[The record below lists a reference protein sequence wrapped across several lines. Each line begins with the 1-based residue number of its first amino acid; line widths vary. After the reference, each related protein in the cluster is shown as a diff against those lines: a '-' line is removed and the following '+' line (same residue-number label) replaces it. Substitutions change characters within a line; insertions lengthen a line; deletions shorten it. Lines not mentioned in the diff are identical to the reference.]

1 MGSDELTAADLLPVI
16 EKKSEDDLETL
27 QKQAARLKTYYKYRN
42 DYNRTH
48 YERINV
54 LVPPGTKDRMTHYER
69 INVLV
74 PPGTKDRIRAVTD
87 ISLSSFIYKCIEQ
100 ELLRLEAAQAEN
112 EKA

>member
-1 MGSDELTAADLLPVI
+1 MREY
-16 EKKSEDDLETL
+16 
-27 QKQAARLKTYYKYRN
+27 LKVACE
-42 DYNRTH
+42 YN
-48 YERINV
+48 
-54 LVPPGTKDRMTHYER
+54 KTHYER

>member
-1 MGSDELTAADLLPVI
+1 MEIEDFTVENILPTV

-27 QKQAARLKTYYKYRN
+27 QKQAARLKAYYKYRN
-42 DYNRTH
+42 DYN
-48 YERINV
+48 
-54 LVPPGTKDRMTHYER
+54 KTHYER

-100 ELLRLEAAQAEN
+100 ELLRLETAQAEN

>member
-1 MGSDELTAADLLPVI
+1 MESEDFTVANILPTA

-27 QKQAARLKTYYKYRN
+27 QKQAARLKAYYKYRN
-42 DYNRTH
+42 DYN
-48 YERINV
+48 
-54 LVPPGTKDRMTHYER
+54 KTHYER

>member
-1 MGSDELTAADLLPVI
+1 MGSDELTAATLLPDI
-16 EKKSEDDLETL
+16 QTKSEDDLHTL
-27 QKQAARLKTYYKYRN
+27 QKQAPRLKPNHKYRN
-42 DYNRTH
+42 DYNR
-48 YERINV
+48 
-54 LVPPGTKDRMTHYER
+54 THYER

>member
-1 MGSDELTAADLLPVI
+1 MGRNEVTVTDILPAV
-16 EKKSEDDLETL
+16 EQKSEDDLEAL
-27 QKQAARLKTYYKYRN
+27 QKQAARLKAYYKYRN
-42 DYNRTH
+42 DYN
-48 YERINV
+48 
-54 LVPPGTKDRMTHYER
+54 KTHYER

>member
-1 MGSDELTAADLLPVI
+1 MESEDFTVANILPTV

-27 QKQAARLKTYYKYRN
+27 QKQAARLKAYYKYRN
-42 DYNRTH
+42 DYNR
-48 YERINV
+48 N
-54 LVPPGTKDRMTHYER
+54 HYER

-100 ELLRLEAAQAEN
+100 ELLRLEAEQAEN

>member
-27 QKQAARLKTYYKYRN
+27 QKQAARLKAYYKYRN

-48 YERINV
+48 YERV
-54 LVPPGTKDRMTHYER
+54 
-69 INVLV
+69 NVLV

>member
-1 MGSDELTAADLLPVI
+1 MESEDFTVANILPTV

-27 QKQAARLKTYYKYRN
+27 QKQAARLKAYYKYRN
-42 DYNRTH
+42 DYN
-48 YERINV
+48 
-54 LVPPGTKDRMTHYER
+54 KTHYER

-100 ELLRLEAAQAEN
+100 ELLRLEAEQAEN

>member
-1 MGSDELTAADLLPVI
+1 MGRNEVTVTDILPAVEL
-16 EKKSEDDLETL
+16 KSEDDLEAL
-27 QKQAARLKTYYKYRN
+27 QKQAARLKAYYKYRN
-42 DYNRTH
+42 DYN
-48 YERINV
+48 
-54 LVPPGTKDRMTHYER
+54 KTHYER

>member
-1 MGSDELTAADLLPVI
+1 MESEDFTVANILQTV

-42 DYNRTH
+42 DYNR
-48 YERINV
+48 
-54 LVPPGTKDRMTHYER
+54 THYER

>member
-1 MGSDELTAADLLPVI
+1 MESEDFTVANILQTV

-27 QKQAARLKTYYKYRN
+27 QKQAARLKAYYKYRN
-42 DYNRTH
+42 DYN
-48 YERINV
+48 
-54 LVPPGTKDRMTHYER
+54 KTHYER

>member
-1 MGSDELTAADLLPVI
+1 MGRNEVTVTDILPAV
-16 EKKSEDDLETL
+16 EQKSEDDLEAL
-27 QKQAARLKTYYKYRN
+27 QKQAARLKAYYKYRN
-42 DYNRTH
+42 DYN
-48 YERINV
+48 
-54 LVPPGTKDRMTHYER
+54 KTHYER

-87 ISLSSFIYKCIEQ
+87 ISLSSFIYNCIEQ

>member
-1 MGSDELTAADLLPVI
+1 MSMRNSRLSERRISMGSDELTAADLLPVI

-27 QKQAARLKTYYKYRN
+27 QKQAARLKAYYKYRN
-42 DYNRTH
+42 DYNKTH

-54 LVPPGTKDRMTHYER
+54 LV
-69 INVLV
+69 L
-74 PPGTKDRIRAVTD
+74 PGTKDRIRAVTD

>member
-1 MGSDELTAADLLPVI
+1 MESEDFTVANILQTV

-27 QKQAARLKTYYKYRN
+27 QKQAARLKAYYKYRN
-42 DYNRTH
+42 DYNRT
-48 YERINV
+48 N
-54 LVPPGTKDRMTHYER
+54 YER